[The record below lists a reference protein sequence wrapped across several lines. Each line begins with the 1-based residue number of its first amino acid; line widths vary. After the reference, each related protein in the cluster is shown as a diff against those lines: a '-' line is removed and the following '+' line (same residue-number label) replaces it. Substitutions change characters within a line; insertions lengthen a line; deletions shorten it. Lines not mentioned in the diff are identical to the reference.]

1 MSPIDQKV
9 SLAQTRLTC
18 NTILEYLA
26 QGVLIA
32 AGGWALLLLVERTFG
47 LQIPLAP
54 ALWLACGVAAVI
66 ALVGTALRRIDRLG
80 AAVAVDRS
88 AGLKERLST
97 AMAVRVSG
105 DPVARLVIQDAEKA
119 AASVR
124 VPQHIPLRAPAIWPW
139 SAAMVAA
146 AALLAALMPQLNLL
160 ASERRDDEPQQQAV
174 AVERDNV
181 SVAVNRQLEQVKQ
194 LAQSN
199 PALAQLAAE
208 IDPLQLPQ
216 EPTATPDDIRRE
228 AVRKIDKV
236 SEQLAAQKESLQT
249 DALRQLKRDLL
260 RLDPQ
265 QSPDRSS
272 ELAKSLASGDFSG
285 ARKELEKMKNAL
297 EEAGKSG
304 NQDAKAQLSEMQK
317 KLEDLAR
324 QLAKLQ
330 EENKQTAQE
339 LAQQANLSEED
350 ARKLLE
356 QLAKMDPK
364 QLEKELQKALGQSGM
379 SEKDIKQ
386 LAEKLAARQQ
396 AMQQCQGLGKCM
408 AQAAQALQKAG
419 QAGGAGA
426 AEASAALA
434 EAMGQLSDMEM
445 AEQMMNDLQAQ
456 LAELRNLREGVC
468 KGGFCRKPGGQVS
481 DQIGNQGPNE
491 GLGYGSRIGKEKGAH
506 DFRPDKVRSPQHA
519 GEIIGQMLIDG
530 PQTRGEASAEARDT
544 VNSAVRDAS
553 DAIERQDVPR
563 QYERVLRLYFESLAG
578 LVQEPSKAVQ
588 PAVTDGAKPA
598 VKP

>member
-1 MSPIDQKV
+1 
-9 SLAQTRLTC
+9 
-18 NTILEYLA
+18 
-26 QGVLIA
+26 
-32 AGGWALLLLVERTFG
+32 
-47 LQIPLAP
+47 
-54 ALWLACGVAAVI
+54 
-66 ALVGTALRRIDRLG
+66 
-80 AAVAVDRS
+80 
-88 AGLKERLST
+88 
-97 AMAVRVSG
+97 
-105 DPVARLVIQDAEKA
+105 
-119 AASVR
+119 
-124 VPQHIPLRAPAIWPW
+124 
-139 SAAMVAA
+139 
-146 AALLAALMPQLNLL
+146 
-160 ASERRDDEPQQQAV
+160 
-174 AVERDNV
+174 
-181 SVAVNRQLEQVKQ
+181 
-194 LAQSN
+194 
-199 PALAQLAAE
+199 
-208 IDPLQLPQ
+208 
-216 EPTATPDDIRRE
+216 
-228 AVRKIDKV
+228 
-236 SEQLAAQKESLQT
+236 
-249 DALRQLKRDLL
+249 
-260 RLDPQ
+260 
-265 QSPDRSS
+265 
-272 ELAKSLASGDFSG
+272 
-285 ARKELEKMKNAL
+285 
-297 EEAGKSG
+297 
-304 NQDAKAQLSEMQK
+304 
-317 KLEDLAR
+317 
-324 QLAKLQ
+324 
-330 EENKQTAQE
+330 
-339 LAQQANLSEED
+339 
-350 ARKLLE
+350 
-356 QLAKMDPK
+356 
-364 QLEKELQKALGQSGM
+364 M